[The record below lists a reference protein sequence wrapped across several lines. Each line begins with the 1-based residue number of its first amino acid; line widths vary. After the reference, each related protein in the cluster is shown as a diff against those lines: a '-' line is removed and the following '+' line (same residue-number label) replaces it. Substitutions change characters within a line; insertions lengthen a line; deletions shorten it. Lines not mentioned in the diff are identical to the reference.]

1 MRTFFLFFSIVC
13 FLSWLAT
20 VKENFID
27 PVQQQG
33 SVNQLTSLINSSG
46 VTSSEIQVLQD
57 QTDEQTNDIARI
69 EAILAQ
75 IESK

>member
-13 FLSWLAT
+13 FLLWLAT